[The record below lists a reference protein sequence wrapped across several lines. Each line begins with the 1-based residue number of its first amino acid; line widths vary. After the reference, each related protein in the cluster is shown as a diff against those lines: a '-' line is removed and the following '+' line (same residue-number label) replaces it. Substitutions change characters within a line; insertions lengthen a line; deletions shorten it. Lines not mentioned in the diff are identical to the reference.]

1 MSRMTLEEKV
11 YQMNQF
17 VGLEHMRQAEK
28 DLTEEELLSNDAQG
42 FYKGVFS
49 DDVVEMTR
57 REIGSFLHVLT
68 PEESNL
74 LQNLAAQS
82 RLKIPLL
89 MELMLFMKC
98 TSFWNY
104 RLSFTYYPS
113 IHLGRFF

>member
-1 MSRMTLEEKV
+1 MNFIKIKIISLFFLFLVKVNSQNESFVYLDPNETVENRVNDLMSRMTLEEKV

-57 REIGSFLHVLT
+57 RG
-68 PEESNL
+68 
-74 LQNLAAQS
+74 
-82 RLKIPLL
+82 K
-89 MELMLFMKC
+89 
-98 TSFWNY
+98 
-104 RLSFTYYPS
+104 
-113 IHLGRFF
+113 LGHFYMF